1 MVSGSQVLAGKL
13 LGRGGRGGRVSEEF
27 VLGLARQA
35 LTTALLLAAPALLL
49 SLVVGVVI
57 SIFQAATQIQE
68 QTLTFVPKI
77 VSVMLVMLL
86 LGRYLLGVLLQF
98 TSQILGNLGSYVR

>member
-1 MVSGSQVLAGKL
+1 MTQ
-13 LGRGGRGGRVSEEF
+13 EF
-27 VLGLARQA
+27 VLELAREA

-49 SLVVGVVI
+49 SLVVGVGI

-77 VSVMLVMLL
+77 VAVVLAILL
-86 LGRYLLGVLLQF
+86 LGRWMLGVLLQF
-98 TSQILGNLGSYVR
+98 TSQLLGNLGSFVR